1 MLLLLAIVSSIVSV
15 QSSTTTTLAPPPW
28 GGTECG
34 TGRRRRQDGA
44 PAQCDCIAVTK
55 GFCTKYYDDCCEP
68 FSFGCCRITTVTSTT
83 TVTTASFGDSESY
96 CPWLTTT
103 LEFNEF
109 VCIDGKFS
117 SNMTLCAERGGV
129 RKCPPNIPV
138 LCADGSCRFFDCNVS
153 GTGPSPELC
162 LVPGVL
168 GSLGISAGGSHS
180 VFLRLDG
187 VALATGYN
195 LQGQLADGTTV
206 EQLTA
211 EQVFT
216 NAIAIAANYHT
227 LFVDAANV
235 AWAAGQNDFGQLCD
249 GTRSDRS
256 QRASVMHNVRTVAAG
271 FKHSLFLLNDGTVWA
286 CGANADG
293 QLGDG
298 TTVNRLLPV
307 QIFSNAIAISAGR
320 AHSIFVQRNGNA
332 WSTGMNT
339 CGQLGDG
346 TQVSRLSPV
355 MVTLPGQV
363 KAISAGSSHTMYLLM
378 DGTVVATG
386 CNNGGQLGDGSQI
399 SKATPSQVFKQA
411 IAISAGTLHSLFLKS
426 DGTAWGTGYNHDGQ
440 LGDGTRTNRL
450 SPVQV
455 LEGVRAVS
463 AGDVHSLFIR
473 NDGSA
478 WATGNNDH
486 GQLGDATQTRRTSA
500 VFTTVL
506 WIQPQTTSTTTTSV
520 TRTSTLTKWEVCSNQ
535 IPLDI
540 FLQSTTPTGLE
551 NSGNLWSSQ
560 QLSSVFASSR
570 WQVGESWTFAL
581 HASSSDTTS
590 RTFTFFGGGLTF
602 LNFTIAPGEK
612 DILVFDRI
620 RYQGNDTRV
629 MYTGPDKVGDMVLT
643 QVFLA
648 PGICRNHLFYH
659 YGTSPWSDCSATCYG
674 QGRQTRVV
682 NCIGSDDKEYYDG
695 PSCLGLDRP
704 AASQLCNATR
714 CTARVTSSSIPPTVV
729 VMPLLALALLLTW

>member
-1 MLLLLAIVSSIVSV
+1 MLLLLVIVSSIVSV
-15 QSSTTTTLAPPPW
+15 NSSTTTTPAPPPW

-34 TGRRRRQDGA
+34 TGRRRRQDGG
-44 PAQCDCIAVTK
+44 PAQCDCIAVTR
-55 GFCTKYYDDCCEP
+55 GFCMKYYDDCCEP
-68 FSFGCCRITTVTSTT
+68 FSFGCCRVTTVTTT
-83 TVTTASFGDSESY
+83 STVTTASFGDSESY

-103 LEFNEF
+103 SEFNEF
-109 VCIDGKFS
+109 VCIDGDIS
-117 SNMTLCAERGGV
+117 SNMTFCAEKGGV

-138 LCADGSCRFFDCNVS
+138 LCADRSCGFYDCNVS
-153 GTGPSPELC
+153 TGPSPELC

-187 VALATGYN
+187 VVLATGYN

-206 EQLTA
+206 DQSTPK
-211 EQVFT
+211 QVFT

-227 LFVDAANV
+227 IFVDAANV
-235 AWAAGQNDFGQLCD
+235 AWTAGQNDFGQLCD
-249 GTRSDRS
+249 GTRSNRFRS
-256 QRASVMHNVRTVAAG
+256 ASVMHDVRTVAAG

-298 TTVNRLLPV
+298 TSVDRLLPIR
-307 QIFSNAIAISAGR
+307 IFSNSIAISAGR
-320 AHSIFVQRNGNA
+320 VHSVFLQRNGNA

-346 TQVSRLSPV
+346 TQVSRRSPV
-355 MVTLPGQV
+355 KVTLPDQV
-363 KAISAGSSHTMYLLM
+363 KAISAGSSHTMFLLM
-378 DGTVVATG
+378 DGTVAATG
-386 CNNGGQLGDGSQI
+386 CNNAGQLGDGSLI
-399 SKATPSQVFKQA
+399 SKVTPSQVFKHA
-411 IAISAGTLHSLFLKS
+411 VAISAGTLHSLFLKS
-426 DGTAWGTGYNHDGQ
+426 DRTAWATGYNQDGQ
-440 LGDGTRTNRL
+440 LGDGTRTSRS
-450 SPVQV
+450 SPMQV

-463 AGDVHSLFIR
+463 AGDAHSLFIR

-478 WATGNNDH
+478 WATGNNDR
-486 GQLGDATQTRRTSA
+486 GQLGDATQTRRMSA
-500 VFTTVL
+500 VFTSEL

-540 FLQSTTPTGLE
+540 FLRSTTPTGLE
-551 NSGNLWSSQ
+551 NFGNLWTAQ
-560 QLSSVFASSR
+560 QLSSVLTSSR
-570 WQVGESWTFAL
+570 WKVGESWTFAL
-581 HASSSDTTS
+581 HASSLDTTS

-612 DILVFDRI
+612 DILIFDRI
-620 RYQGNDTRV
+620 RYDGNDTSV
-629 MYTGPDKVGDMVLT
+629 IYTGPDKVGDMVLT

-659 YGTSPWSDCSATCYG
+659 YEASPWSDCTATCSG

-682 NCIGSDDKEYYDG
+682 SCIGSDGKEYYDG
-695 PSCLGLDRP
+695 FSCLGLDRP

-714 CTARVTSSSIPPTVV
+714 CIARVTSSSIPPTVAV
-729 VMPLLALALLLTW
+729 ILLLALALLL